1 MNYLSIF
8 LVSVALGIDAF
19 SVAVSIGLSGVKRR
33 DMLIVSGI
41 VTIFHILMPLL
52 GLSIGNYLGKVA
64 GPIAGTVGALVL
76 ISIGLNT
83 IWGSLK
89 DLGFVRTNGGQKHPA
104 KGGVINIANPVSL
117 VVMAISVSL
126 DALTVGFG
134 LGAVKVDLLLTV
146 VTMGV
151 VAGAM
156 TILGV
161 FFGQRLNRTFGEKA
175 EIIGGLILVIIG
187 LKLLFL

>member
-1 MNYLSIF
+1 MNYSSIF

-33 DMLIVSGI
+33 DMLIVSG
-41 VTIFHILMPLL
+41 VVMVFHILMPLL
-52 GLSIGNYLGKVA
+52 GLTLGNYLGQVA
-64 GPIAGTVGALVL
+64 GPIAGTIGALVL
-76 ISIGLNT
+76 ISIGINT

-89 DLGFVRTNGGQKHPA
+89 DLGIFTANGGQKHA
-104 KGGVINIANPVSL
+104 NSAINISNPVSL
-117 VVMAISVSL
+117 VLMAVSVSL

-146 VTMGV
+146 ITMGV

-187 LKLLFL
+187 LKLLFW